1 MKQDFCLASRKWLLI
16 VVLLWRSVGA
26 VFAQTDT
33 LRSVASWQQCLDE
46 LGETEDFENVS
57 WEEYNDFL
65 ADYAE
70 HPMNINQAT
79 REELERLPF
88 LSAQQIEDIQAYIYR
103 YGEMKSLGELAMI
116 PSVGWQQRRLLSC
129 FVYAGELSKR
139 SHPILREILRYG
151 KQELVATA
159 KVPFYERKGDVDGYL
174 GGKYKHWFRYQF
186 YQGDYLKAGFL
197 GAQDA
202 GEPFFA
208 KGNSIGYDFYSF
220 YFQMRKWGHL
230 KNLAIGRYRLNEGMG
245 LIMGSGLGFGKLS
258 SLSSLGRS
266 TNAFRVYSS
275 RYAVNYLQGMAA
287 TYTILPHLD
296 ITAFVSHRSI
306 DATLKDEG
314 IKTIVTTGLHR
325 TPKEMEKKGTASC
338 SLVGGNISYTALG
351 YHVGA
356 TAFSTSFSKPLL
368 PNSQLY
374 RRYGPTGCS
383 FWNVSVDYGYVS
395 HRLSVHGETATG
407 DCGVVATVNTLGYQC
422 SDVWTVMLL
431 QRFYPVRYYS
441 IYSNA
446 FGESSDT
453 QDESGVFLGMAWSP
467 DSRIKVTAY
476 TDFAYFAWPKYGTS
490 ESTHCWDNLVD
501 VVFHPSASA
510 TWGVRY
516 RVKDKQGT
524 LTQRV
529 RAYLSYSHVQWKLRT
544 QCDAVC
550 CKKQHSSRGWL
561 VCQQAGYR
569 LNKVNLSCQMAYF
582 KTDDYSSRI
591 YNYEQGLQYD
601 MGMASFYGAGIR
613 YSLIGKISL
622 GKNLAF
628 LCKWGVTDYF
638 DRTSISSGLQQI
650 DASAQTDLEIQLKWR
665 M

>member
-1 MKQDFCLASRKWLLI
+1 MKPKFCLESRKWLLLI
-16 VVLLWRSVGA
+16 AFLVSGVGA
-26 VFAQTDT
+26 FAQMDS
-33 LRSVASWQQCLDE
+33 LHSVASWQQCLDE

-57 WEEYNDFL
+57 WEEYSDLL

-88 LSAQQIEDIQAYIYR
+88 LSDQQIEDILAYIYH

-116 PSVGWQQRRLLSC
+116 SSVGWQQRQLLSC
-129 FVYAGELSKR
+129 FVYAGELPKR
-139 SHPILREILRYG
+139 SHPTIREILRYG

-159 KVPFYERKGDVDGYL
+159 KVPFYERKGDVNGYL

-186 YQGDYLKAGFL
+186 HQGDYMKAGFL

-208 KGNSIGYDFYSF
+208 KGNSMGYDFYSF
-220 YFQMRKWGHL
+220 YFQLRKWGKL
-230 KNLAIGRYRLNEGMG
+230 KNLTIGRYRLHEGLG
-245 LIMGSGLGFGKLS
+245 LIMGSGIGLGKLS

-266 TNAFRVYSS
+266 SNAIRVYSS
-275 RYAVNYLQGMAA
+275 RYAANYLQGIAA

-296 ITAFVSHRSI
+296 ITAFISCRSI
-306 DATLKDEG
+306 DATLKDGG

-325 TPKEMEKKGTASC
+325 TPREMEKKGVASC
-338 SLVGGNISYTALG
+338 SLLGGNVSYTARG

-356 TAFSTSFSKPLL
+356 TAFSTFFSKPLQ

-374 RRYGPTGCS
+374 RRFAPMGCR

-395 HRLSVHGETATG
+395 NRLSVHGETATG
-407 DCGVVATVNTLGYQC
+407 DCGVVATVNSVGYQC
-422 SDVWTVMLL
+422 SDVWTLMLL

-453 QDESGVFLGMAWSP
+453 QDESGVFFGLSWSP
-467 DSRIKVTAY
+467 DSRLKVTAY

-501 VVFHPSASA
+501 VVFHPSSLV
-510 TWGVRY
+510 TLGLRY
-516 RVKDKQGT
+516 RAKDKQGM
-524 LTQRV
+524 LTQRA
-529 RAYLSYSHVQWKLRT
+529 RGYFSYSHSQWKLRT

-550 CKKQHSSRGWL
+550 CKKQSCSRGWL
-561 VCQQAGYR
+561 VCQQVGYR
-569 LNKVNLSCQMAYF
+569 LNKVTLSCQAAYF
-582 KTDDYSSRI
+582 RTDDYSSRI
-591 YNYEQGLQYD
+591 YSYEQGMQYD
-601 MGMASFYGAGIR
+601 MGMTSFYGEGIR
-613 YSLIGKISL
+613 YSLTGKISL
-622 GKNLAF
+622 GKHLVAI
-628 LCKWGVTDYF
+628 CKWGVTDYF

-650 DASAQTDLEIQLKWR
+650 DASAQTDLEIQLKWK